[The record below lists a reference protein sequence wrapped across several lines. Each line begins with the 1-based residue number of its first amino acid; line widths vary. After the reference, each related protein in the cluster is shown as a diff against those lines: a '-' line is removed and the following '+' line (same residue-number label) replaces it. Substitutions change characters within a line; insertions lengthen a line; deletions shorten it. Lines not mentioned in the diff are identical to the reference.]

1 MGNSIPDEPRWN
13 AMDVVSPI
21 ESRVPAK
28 YCLLLLTQSK
38 RLPNGLHC
46 HSFVDSAKVYA
57 IPGTVQ

>member
-1 MGNSIPDEPRWN
+1 
-13 AMDVVSPI
+13 MDVVSPI